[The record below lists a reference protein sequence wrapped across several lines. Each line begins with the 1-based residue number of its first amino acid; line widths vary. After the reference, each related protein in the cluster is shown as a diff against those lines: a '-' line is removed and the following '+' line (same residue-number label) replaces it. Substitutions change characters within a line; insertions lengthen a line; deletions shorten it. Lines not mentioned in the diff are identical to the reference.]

1 MKIGVK
7 QTYSYFYL
15 LILNKKATLI
25 FYKRHINNKNIVNK
39 ENLTELIN
47 GCLRNDRK
55 SQEQLFKLF
64 YGKMLGVCCQYTND
78 RDTAQEIVQ
87 DSFIKVFEKLNLFDS
102 SGSFEGW
109 IRRIVVNTAIDR
121 IRKSKKDPFL
131 TDNDNDFRLGGE
143 NPMEELENL
152 QLTESKAELIM
163 EALQQLSP
171 AYRTVFNLYVIED
184 YNHKEIA
191 EKLGISEGTSKSN
204 LSKARANIHKLIEDK
219 LLKLH

>member
-1 MKIGVK
+1 M
-7 QTYSYFYL
+7 
-15 LILNKKATLI
+15 
-25 FYKRHINNKNIVNK
+25 NK

-47 GCLRNDRK
+47 GCLRNERK
-55 SQEQLFKLF
+55 YQEQLFKLF
-64 YGKMLGVCCQYTND
+64 YGKMLGVCMQYTND

-87 DSFIKVFEKLNLFDS
+87 DSFIKVFEKLNLFES
-102 SGSFEGW
+102 IGSFEGW

-152 QLTESKAELIM
+152 QLSESKAELIM

-184 YNHKEIA
+184 LNHKEIA

-219 LLKLH
+219 LFKLH